1 MQRNIVRNLLFALTA
16 LLLIGT
22 SLLAVRLSVHAD
34 LNQRITLY
42 GQAVPLVQ
50 QARLLQAADSNQS

>member
-1 MQRNIVRNLLFALTA
+1 MQRKIVRNVLFSTVA

-22 SLLAVRLSVHAD
+22 SLIAVRMVVRAD
-34 LNQRITLY
+34 LQQPVTLY

-50 QARLLQAADSNQS
+50 QARLLQAADANQ